1 MRSDPKQ
8 NPDNAKKMLFVF
20 CVIRVLPHGA
30 TFVPPFIGLQVY
42 ILIFIQKDD
51 GHGVA
56 KG

>member
-1 MRSDPKQ
+1 MCSDPKQ

-20 CVIRVLPHGA
+20 CVIRVLPHEA